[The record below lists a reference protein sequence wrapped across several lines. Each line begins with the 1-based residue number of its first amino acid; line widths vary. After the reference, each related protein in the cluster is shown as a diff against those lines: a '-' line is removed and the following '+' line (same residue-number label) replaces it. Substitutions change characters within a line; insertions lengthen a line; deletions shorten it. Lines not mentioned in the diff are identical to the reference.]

1 MANRGTYIDNLPKEI
16 KDGIRRQI
24 RSNLTRQGYKPN
36 EVTELADVAMTYRI
50 GDIDDLIT
58 AQYWIDKAN
67 KEKPK
72 TKRRR

>member
-1 MANRGTYIDNLPKEI
+1 MANRGTYIDNLPREI

-24 RSNLTRQGYKPN
+24 RSNLTRQSYKPD
-36 EVTELADVAMTYRI
+36 EVKQLTDVAMTYRL

-72 TKRRR
+72 TRRR